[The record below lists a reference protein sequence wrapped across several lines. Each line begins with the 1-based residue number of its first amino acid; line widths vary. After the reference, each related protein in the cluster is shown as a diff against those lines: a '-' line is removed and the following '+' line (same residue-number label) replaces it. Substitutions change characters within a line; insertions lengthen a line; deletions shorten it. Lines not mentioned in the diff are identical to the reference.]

1 MYLRRSFRVSQKCKS
16 SLLSL
21 NQQTRPN
28 IKGENESIFESK
40 VRGEPAKQLPMPI
53 RKDVSLRVTLK
64 PKFKRRAAE
73 RSHTKNEEI
82 RGWEDNEEK
91 LEPLPLPFHLLLN
104 TLY

>member
-1 MYLRRSFRVSQKCKS
+1 MYLPRSFRVSKECKS

-21 NQQTRPN
+21 NQETRP
-28 IKGENESIFESK
+28 KVEGEKYSIYESK

-53 RKDVSLRVTLK
+53 RKDLSLRVSMK
-64 PKFKRRAAE
+64 PRIKRRIVE

-91 LEPLPLPFHLLLN
+91 LEPIPSHLRLN
-104 TLY
+104 NQY